1 MGREP
6 HTIVTERIGDTGTK
20 AGRNIDRLLGLACWS
35 AQSRDDLDHTASS
48 GVTHRTFPL
57 EAGFAEYILFVDRV
71 AIGFIETKEA
81 GTILGGGETQSEG
94 ARMAC
99 PISCRLSISHHH
111 LAVRNNPCVPTWSGD
126 SKKRGSYRYHYRK
139 TLWARPPER
148 QTKIWNGFSLEQ

>member
-81 GTILGGGETQSEG
+81 GTTLGGGELNW
-94 ARMAC
+94 R
-99 PISCRLSISHHH
+99 
-111 LAVRNNPCVPTWSGD
+111 V
-126 SKKRGSYRYHYRK
+126 
-139 TLWARPPER
+139 
-148 QTKIWNGFSLEQ
+148 LEWPAPFRADYPFLTT